1 MGIVSSRKTRKKVKN
16 SNMLRGSTKS
26 REDSKLKIL
35 INIEDSNPTKLIIIL
50 NEWFKLKEIVRMGK
64 ESKSVLN
71 VVFKKL

>member
-1 MGIVSSRKTRKKVKN
+1 MTKK
-16 SNMLRGSTKS
+16 
-26 REDSKLKIL
+26 L
-35 INIEDSNPTKLIIIL
+35 INTEDSNPTKLIIIL